1 MGQFCPVTE
10 ATSRFQTCQFA
21 LLPSPSTAFL
31 TLLSQAPNVVNTHA
45 GMLEVH
51 FDDLQRFIA
60 VSDGLPRFQEAA
72 KLFKRR
78 TKQNEEENHD
88 YDY

>member
-1 MGQFCPVTE
+1 M
-10 ATSRFQTCQFA
+10 
-21 LLPSPSTAFL
+21 
-31 TLLSQAPNVVNTHA
+31 SQALNVVNMHG

-51 FDDLQRFIA
+51 FDDLQMFIA

-72 KLFKRR
+72 KLFERR

-88 YDY
+88 DDY